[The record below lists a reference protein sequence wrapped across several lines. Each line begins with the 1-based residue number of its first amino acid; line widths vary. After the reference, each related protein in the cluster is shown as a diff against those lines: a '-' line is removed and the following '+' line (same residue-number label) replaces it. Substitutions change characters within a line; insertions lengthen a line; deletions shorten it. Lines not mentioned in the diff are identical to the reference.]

1 MQPVAVQVHVRVH
14 GYGFHNACSAKQAMA
29 DWSVCDTLMLRAH
42 PCMWRKVGLA
52 GPSGSGKTAFSERV
66 SSFMP
71 GISIISMDNYND
83 ASKLV
88 DSNFDGEATA
98 DG

>member
-1 MQPVAVQVHVRVH
+1 
-14 GYGFHNACSAKQAMA
+14 
-29 DWSVCDTLMLRAH
+29 MLRAH
-42 PCMWRKVGLA
+42 ACMWRQVGLA